1 MMKIVAVRP
10 WALGIGGLI
19 MLTAG
24 CGKPAAELPPLG
36 KVSGVVTLNGE
47 PLPKASIFFVP
58 TDAEDQAS
66 NAVTDEA
73 GRYELQFAG
82 NQPGALIGSHRV
94 EIRTGGEGYDDEG
107 NFFETRERLPPQ
119 YHAQS
124 RLTAEVAEGSNE
136 INFDLKGR

>member
-10 WALGIGGLI
+10 WAMALGGLI

-47 PLPKASIFFVP
+47 PLPKAAIFFVP

-66 NAVTDEA
+66 NAVTDET

-82 NQPGALIGSHRV
+82 SHPGALIGSHRV

-119 YHAQS
+119 YHSQS

-136 INFDLKGR
+136 LNFDLKGR